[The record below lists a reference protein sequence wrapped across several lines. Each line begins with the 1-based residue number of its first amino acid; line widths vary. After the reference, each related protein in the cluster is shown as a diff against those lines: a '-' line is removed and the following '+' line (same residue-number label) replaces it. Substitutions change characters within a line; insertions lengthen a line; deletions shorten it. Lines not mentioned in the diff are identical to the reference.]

1 MSVFSCLMHI
11 LPQRNL
17 PSGDRSHDTHRLFAG
32 TFKIT
37 SVSASFSSNPSIDR
51 VHHINITPVRRY

>member
-1 MSVFSCLMHI
+1 MFVFSSLIHT

-32 TFKIT
+32 IYKIT
-37 SVSASFSSNPSIDR
+37 SVSAPFSSNSSIDR
-51 VHHINITPVRRY
+51 VHQINTTPVRRY